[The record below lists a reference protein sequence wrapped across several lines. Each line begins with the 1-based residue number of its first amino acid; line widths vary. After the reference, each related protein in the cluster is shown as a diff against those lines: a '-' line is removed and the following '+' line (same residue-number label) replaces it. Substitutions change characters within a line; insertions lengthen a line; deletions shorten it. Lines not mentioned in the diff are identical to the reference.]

1 MGGWTLTPSDVITGL
16 LGVCVALLTFFGKK
30 YVDKLDMLDAEAVRK
45 HDLKEIEERMEV
57 RGDWMHE
64 QNQKSL
70 GDLNANVSNMG
81 ARIDQ
86 LLRDM
91 SNRGGRP

>member
-1 MGGWTLTPSDVITGL
+1 MSGWTLSPSDVITGL
-16 LGVCVALLTFFGKK
+16 SVLSVGLLTYFGKK
-30 YVDKLDMLDAEAVRK
+30 YVDKLEALDAEAVRK
-45 HDLKEIEERMEV
+45 HDLKELEERMEAS
-57 RGDWMHE
+57 REWMHE

-70 GDLNANVSNMG
+70 GEINTTVTNTG

-91 SNRGGRP
+91 SNRGGGR